1 MSKPTPQSARRQ
13 SALLMAFY
21 TFLLALGAALPL
33 AASYSPGLQSRH
45 SDAHLRVGGY
55 QERAEV
61 AVDEAAEQAQAPVAG
76 RPAPSAAVCTET
88 PTACAEPSAQ
98 DAQPEAPSHTDFTR
112 GS

>member
-1 MSKPTPQSARRQ
+1 MSKPTPQSKRRQ

-45 SDAHLRVGGY
+45 TDAHLRVGGY
-55 QERAEV
+55 QQRPAV
-61 AVDEAAEQAQAPVAG
+61 AVEDTAEQAQAPTAG
-76 RPAPSAAVCTET
+76 RVAPSAAVCTEAL
-88 PTACAEPSAQ
+88 TACDDLAAPDAEA
-98 DAQPEAPSHTDFTR
+98 EATHTDFTR